1 LFDAKIQ
8 FPSYSGRRHN
18 KLKGSVF
25 YVGPDVLID
34 QRRGFP
40 YYLIKIMISKKE
52 LSNAS
57 KSNMKIF
64 PGMEA
69 NVFILTEPRTPL
81 SYFISP
87 ITAAFEKSMIDS

>member
-34 QRRGFP
+34 QRRGFS

-52 LSNAS
+52 LMNTS

-64 PGMEA
+64 PGMEEGC
-69 NVFILTEPRTPL
+69 FHFDRCLRTPL

-87 ITAAFEKSMIDS
+87 ITAAFD